1 MNTFVVQYSCTI
13 MQELSGI
20 SVSPG
25 IAIGR
30 AFLYIDESPNIPRYR
45 VQKQDLEG
53 EFERLGSAIER
64 AVEELENIRAGS
76 AAQSAELPRFLDSHL
91 LMLQDESFIGE
102 IRSEVDQSRFNVEWV
117 LKRNAQKL
125 ASKLAN
131 SNDEYLRDRS
141 VDIHD
146 VAKRLLD
153 HLMFRERI
161 SLADLSSEVILVA
174 HDLLPSDAIS
184 MNKRMIRG
192 IVLDAGGKTSHT
204 AILARSFEIPAV
216 LGLSNITSL
225 VRTGEELI
233 VDGNRGHVVTKPDI
247 RLRERYEL
255 LQSEWQRREVQLM
268 GLNDLPA
275 ETRDG
280 KLIELK
286 ANIEVPEEV
295 EAVLS
300 HGADGIGLYRSEFLF
315 MRPGPL
321 PDEEEQFAA
330 YSKVLKSMEG
340 KPVTIRTLDLGAD
353 KIARSLGQTDDDN
366 PILGWR
372 AIRLCLSMPELFRT
386 QLRALYR
393 ASVFGELRI
402 MFPMISG
409 IEELTQALEMVETV
423 KAELKSE
430 NVALREDLPVGIMIE
445 VPSAAMTADILA
457 RKSDFFSIGTNDLI
471 QYTLAVDRGNEKIAY
486 LYEPFHPGVL
496 RMLKLVIEGA
506 HAKGLSVGMC
516 GEMAG
521 DPMSTVVLLGLGLD
535 EFSMGAVGIPEV
547 KRIIRSVSMAEA
559 EELVGSILEM
569 KSYVEI
575 DEFVAKYMEKNFELK
590 LYEN

>member
-1 MNTFVVQYSCTI
+1 

-25 IAIGR
+25 IAIGK
-30 AFLYIDESPNIPRYR
+30 AFLYLDETPNIPRYR

-53 EFERLGSAIER
+53 EFDRLRSAIDR
-64 AVEELENIRAGS
+64 AVEELEDIRSGS
-76 AAQSAELPRFLDSHL
+76 AAQSSDAPKFLDSHL

-102 IRSEVDQSRFNVEWV
+102 IRSEVEQSRFNVEWV
-117 LKRNAQKL
+117 LRKNAQKL
-125 ASKLAN
+125 TSKLAN

-225 VRTGEELI
+225 VSTGEELI
-233 VDGNRGHVVTKPDI
+233 VDGNRGRVVAKPDADW
-247 RLRERYEL
+247 RKRYER
-255 LQSEWQRREVQLM
+255 LQSEWQRHEVQLM
-268 GLNDLPA
+268 GLNNLPA

-280 KLIELK
+280 KLIQLK

-300 HGADGIGLYRSEFLF
+300 HGADGVGLYRSEFLF

-321 PDEEEQFAA
+321 PDEEEQFDA
-330 YSKVLKSMEG
+330 YSSVLKSMENR
-340 KPVTIRTLDLGAD
+340 PVTIRTLDLGAD
-353 KIARSLGQTDDDN
+353 KIARSLGKTDDEN

-393 ASVFGELRI
+393 ASVYGELRI
-402 MFPMISG
+402 MIPMISG
-409 IEELTQALEMVETV
+409 IEELTQALEIIDVV
-423 KAELKSE
+423 KAELRGE
-430 NVALREDLPVGIMIE
+430 HVAFREELPVGIMIE

-457 RKSDFFSIGTNDLI
+457 RKADFFSIGTNDLI

-496 RMLKLVIEGA
+496 RMLKLIIDDA
-506 HAKGLSVGMC
+506 HAKGLAVGMC

-575 DEFVAKYMEKNFELK
+575 DEFVGKYMEKTFELK
-590 LYEN
+590 LYES